1 MHVAHRLE
9 RPGIASQFI
18 ITSFH
23 VAGTQCV
30 ILLSRLLWQESIKFN
45 SMMLLPHSVA
55 FTPVLE
61 SVSCKISV
69 VFY

>member
-23 VAGTQCV
+23 SAGTQCYLDFCDKKV
-30 ILLSRLLWQESIKFN
+30 LNSIQ
-45 SMMLLPHSVA
+45 
-55 FTPVLE
+55 
-61 SVSCKISV
+61 
-69 VFY
+69 